1 MTFLA
6 IGIVVLLALAVL
18 VRLFSS
24 ADPIL
29 LTKVLRWSLIIL
41 GVFFALFL
49 LLRGQALLAAAPAA
63 VAAIAWRLLRIVPM
77 GLWFRLFQMGRARRR
92 QHKYSARGH
101 ASSQGPEQQSVVNTE
116 WLHMTLDHST
126 GDLSGEVVKGSFSG
140 QRLNDMEEKL
150 FHKLFDECS
159 GDESSM
165 QLLQSYLDRRFGAS
179 WHENFR
185 RSNSPWGSENHDMGP
200 EEAYEVLGLAANASE
215 ADIKEAHR
223 KLMASNHPDHGGS
236 SYLATK
242 INRARDVLLKK

>member
-18 VRLFSS
+18 ARLVSS

-92 QHKYSARGH
+92 QHKYSAKRDAFAQ
-101 ASSQGPEQQSVVNTE
+101 ASEQSVVDTE

-140 QRLNDMEEKL
+140 QSLNDMEEKL
-150 FHKLFDECS
+150 LDKLFDECS
-159 GDESSM
+159 ADESSM
-165 QLLQSYLDRRFGAS
+165 QLLQSYLDRRFGTN

-185 RSNSPWGSENHDMGP
+185 KSNSPWGSENHDMGP
-200 EEAYEVLGLAANASE
+200 EEAYEVLGLAPNASD